1 MVRCYDAE
9 EVKAVNA
16 KGMME
21 AVANGYWYE
30 DSALES
36 IAQFNQECDK
46 FYSKHDIQLML
57 VFTEAHET
65 EDEEFG
71 LALIDDQWQMVY
83 LACNN
88 SQVRFVI

>member
-1 MVRCYDAE
+1 MVRCYSVE
-9 EVKAVNA
+9 EVKATNA

-21 AVANGYWYE
+21 AVAKGYWNE
-30 DSALES
+30 DDALES
-36 IAQFNQECDK
+36 IVQFNQECDEL
-46 FYSKHDIQLML
+46 YNEHDIQLML
-57 VFTEAHET
+57 MFTEAHEM